1 MIMASIYM
9 RVEGLD
15 VKGGATITDV
25 KALEGKD
32 ELWFAIS
39 SYSWGAVR
47 NVAMDIGNSN
57 NADSGMVAMSE
68 VNVSKQV
75 DGASEDL
82 LSYLFNPGKEGKTVE
97 IAFTKPQHDGQGA
110 EVYFQIK
117 LTKARLVSYNVS
129 GSDGSQPYESLA
141 LSYIEISQKHNYEK
155 DGGDMVSG
163 GIVTYNLP
171 IGKMTS
177 GAK

>member
-1 MIMASIYM
+1 MASIYM
-9 RVEGLD
+9 RVEGLN
-15 VKGGATITDV
+15 VTGGATIKDV

-32 ELWFAIS
+32 DGWFAIS
-39 SYSWGAVR
+39 SYSWGGVR

-82 LSYLFNPGKEGKTVE
+82 LSYLFNPGKEGRTVE
-97 IAFTKPQHDGQGA
+97 VAFTKPQNDGQGA
-110 EVYFQIK
+110 DVYFQVMLK
-117 LTKARLVSYNVS
+117 NARLVSYNVS

-155 DGGDMVSG
+155 EGGEMVSG
-163 GIVTYNLP
+163 GLVTYSLP
-171 IGKMTS
+171 LGKMTS
-177 GAK
+177 GSK